1 VDGLY
6 VSQRMKYFR
15 TSNLLLVMILSSVLS
30 AQETVIRAD
39 DPFLPEEREVKQDE
53 IAQVPIPNRFGAAKG
68 VNIKVEEKSKSSVTY
83 RLINN
88 SDTSVGFGCSGITRP
103 SIDIEVLREGKWQ
116 RPENFM
122 ICGTGLYLANLAPK
136 KSILFEVEVRSGGSQ
151 MRVGIQI
158 LGSKND
164 KGDRTG
170 VTIWSPP
177 IDTRG

>member
-1 VDGLY
+1 
-6 VSQRMKYFR
+6 MKIFR
-15 TSNLLLVMILSSVLS
+15 TSGLLSVMILSSLLS

-39 DPFLPEEREVKQDE
+39 DPFLPKEREVEQDK
-53 IAQVPIPNRFGAAKG
+53 IAQAPIPNHFGAAKG
-68 VNIKVEEKSKSSVTY
+68 VNIQIEKKSKSSVTY

-88 SDTSVGFGCSGITRP
+88 SDTPVSFGCSGITQP
-103 SIDIEVLREGKWQ
+103 SIDIEVLHEGKWQ
-116 RPENFM
+116 QPENFM

-136 KSILFEVEVRSGGSQ
+136 KSVLFEVGVRSGGSQ

-164 KGDRTG
+164 KGDRTA